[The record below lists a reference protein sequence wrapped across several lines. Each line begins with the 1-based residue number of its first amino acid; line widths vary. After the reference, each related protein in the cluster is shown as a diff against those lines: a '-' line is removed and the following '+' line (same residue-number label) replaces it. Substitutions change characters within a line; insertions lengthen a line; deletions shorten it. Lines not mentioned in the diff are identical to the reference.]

1 MNFTDLLGPTD
12 GAVWKLN
19 TFEKSPACRHYTT
32 ALKASS
38 IVQRDA
44 ALLAAEIIWTMSP
57 QISSPQRP
65 QPSVAKPLW
74 SSWAC
79 YDPTQVIVLRIMQ
92 QELQQEL
99 LLMV

>member
-1 MNFTDLLGPTD
+1 MNFTDFLGPPD

-19 TFEKSPACRHYTT
+19 TSEKSPACRHYTT

-44 ALLAAEIIWTMSP
+44 ALLAAAIIWTMSP
-57 QISSPQRP
+57 QISSPPRP
-65 QPSVAKPLW
+65 QPSVAKPLS
-74 SSWAC
+74 SSWAW
-79 YDPTQVIVLRIMQ
+79 YDPTRIVLRVMQ
-92 QELQQEL
+92 QELQQEV